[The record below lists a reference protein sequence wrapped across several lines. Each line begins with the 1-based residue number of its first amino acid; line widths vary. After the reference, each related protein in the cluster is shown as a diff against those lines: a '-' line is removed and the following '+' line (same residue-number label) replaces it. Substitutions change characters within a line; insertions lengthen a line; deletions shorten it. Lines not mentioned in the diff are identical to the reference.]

1 MGKKDVDGQVQ
12 EVKAD
17 AGTDPVPEPET
28 APDKTTAGAGE
39 PVVAEAVGEDPVVD
53 EAVDLAE
60 QMALDLQQTK
70 DQLLRQAAEF
80 QNYRR
85 RVDKERARWQQRA
98 QIQVI
103 EPMLAVL
110 DDFRRSLDMLEEQGD
125 SQKTADP
132 AYTTLKEG
140 IELVYQ
146 NFSNALEKLGVEYI
160 EAMGHPFDEHLH
172 EALMQMPAPEGTAPG
187 TIVGEIQRGYRLGD
201 RVLRYSRVVVAA

>member
-28 APDKTTAGAGE
+28 APDKTGADE
-39 PVVAEAVGEDPVVD
+39 PVVTEAVGEDPVVD
-53 EAVDLAE
+53 EAVESAE
-60 QMALDLQQTK
+60 QVALDLQQMK

-85 RVDKERARWQQRA
+85 RIDKERARWQQRA

-125 SQKTADP
+125 SQETTGP
-132 AYTTLKEG
+132 AYATLKEG
-140 IELVYQ
+140 VELVYQ

-160 EAMGHPFDEHLH
+160 EAVGRPFDEHLH

-201 RVLRYSRVVVAA
+201 RVLRHSRVVVAA

>member
-1 MGKKDVDGQVQ
+1 M
-12 EVKAD
+12 
-17 AGTDPVPEPET
+17 T
-28 APDKTTAGAGE
+28 
-39 PVVAEAVGEDPVVD
+39 EAVGEDPVV
-53 EAVDLAE
+53 EETLDLAE
-60 QMALDLQQTK
+60 QMTLDLQQMK
-70 DQLLRQAAEF
+70 DQLLRQVAEF

-85 RVDKERARWQQRA
+85 RVDKERATWQQRA

-125 SQKTADP
+125 SQKTTGP
-132 AYTTLKEG
+132 TYTTLKEG
-140 IELVYQ
+140 VELVYQ

-172 EALMQMPAPEGTAPG
+172 EAMMQMPAPEGTAPG

>member
-12 EVKAD
+12 QVKAD

-28 APDKTTAGAGE
+28 APDKTIVGVHE
-39 PVVAEAVGEDPVVD
+39 PVVTEAVGEDPVV
-53 EAVDLAE
+53 EETLDLAE
-60 QMALDLQQTK
+60 QMTLDLQQMK
-70 DQLLRQAAEF
+70 DQLLRQVAEF

-85 RVDKERARWQQRA
+85 RVDKERATWQQRA

-125 SQKTADP
+125 SQKTTDP
-132 AYTTLKEG
+132 AYTTLKKG

-172 EALMQMPAPEGTAPG
+172 EAMMQMPAPEGTAPG